1 MLNVLCLLPAHAL
14 SLEKCGVWL
23 QGAEQRLQGAEQQLQ
38 GPCVVLLLA
47 VLALICDMSSVLP
60 SDFWP
65 PVRAGQA

>member
-14 SLEKCGVWL
+14 SLEKLGVW
-23 QGAEQRLQGAEQQLQ
+23 LQGAEQQLQ

-47 VLALICDMSSVLP
+47 VLALTCDMSSVLP